1 MEWSEPASRD
11 KIPAGKTNHS
21 RKAAPS
27 PQINPA
33 PELVARG
40 AKKRPKA
47 SPNRA
52 PSKVPLASDVV
63 RSALPSAPPAP
74 PTARPSS
81 GSLQS
86 KDLAPLFICAAR
98 IELEGMDL
106 SSLQVDRLNDI
117 ARKEEFDRPVH
128 KYANLSFQPR

>member
-1 MEWSEPASRD
+1 MEWSEPASRGN
-11 KIPAGKTNHS
+11 IPAGRTNHR
-21 RKAAPS
+21 RKAVPS

-47 SPNRA
+47 SPNSV
-52 PSKVPLASDVV
+52 PSKGPLTSDVG

-81 GSLQS
+81 GSIQS
-86 KDLAPLFICAAR
+86 KDLVPLFLRVAR
-98 IELEGMDL
+98 IEFEGMD
-106 SSLQVDRLNDI
+106 
-117 ARKEEFDRPVH
+117 F
-128 KYANLSFQPR
+128 